1 MHVQTVWVDTSWL
14 HNLWEMFLL
23 FIKFKFLWKN
33 SISEKIKAHLSQHAP
48 HHYNNC
54 SVTLLFNFLL
64 KIVSPTPILKRWHRL
79 YILYERFLPFYMAN
93 FLFNELQS
101 DNIWRKLK
109 MTSVWKMIYL
119 ISQIIFVFL
128 TQIYYNM
135 NFITLSPISSQ
146 DFFGTL
152 RSIFGDSFW
161 RTFFIAHTKCIFLN
175 MSENLL

>member
-1 MHVQTVWVDTSWL
+1 MHVQTVLVCDDYTIY
-14 HNLWEMFLL
+14 EKCFYFLL
-23 FIKFKFLWKN
+23 NSSFSGKIIFLRKLKLIYP
-33 SISEKIKAHLSQHAP
+33 SMPP

-54 SVTLLFNFLL
+54 SVTLIFNFLL
-64 KIVSPTPILKRWHRL
+64 KIVSPTPILKIWHRL

-93 FLFNELQS
+93 FSFTELQS

-161 RTFFIAHTKCIFLN
+161 TTFFIAHTKCIFLN
-175 MSENLL
+175 MSENLF